1 MNDITNQKSTTSNL
15 LMKISMKK
23 AELEDVRK
31 QREQIEVAIQ

>member
-1 MNDITNQKSTTSNL
+1 MNEITNQKSTTSNL